1 MFASDEQ
8 DLEVSMKYH
17 DSNAESQEKMQSA
30 LRLLDEHSLAY
41 NPLNYAVAY
50 EYVSGVNRDLIDS
63 LNEYIE
69 TKSVDPYAFESLYRE
84 YISNRI
90 ERDEAS
96 VYQLSETID
105 NLNSANSTSASTVG
119 KLDEKVQSIIS
130 ENGEIGMLE
139 LRQVVD
145 ELKSSQARMNKFIK
159 EAQEQT
165 QTIKDELATAKM
177 EALTD
182 PLTKLLNR
190 HGLKKM
196 FDFYIQD
203 LSKSQLHAAIV
214 DIDHFKKFND
224 EFGHLIGDVILRRI
238 AKLLQEVMD
247 SAGEAFRY
255 GGEEFLILIPD
266 TDLNSAHSIVEEI
279 RSRVEKLRFVSAKT
293 KEKLPR
299 LTISGGVSGYVPGEA
314 MENLISRAD
323 EALYKAKNE
332 GRNQVVC
339 ASPQSQVE

>member
-1 MFASDEQ
+1 
-8 DLEVSMKYH
+8 MKYH
-17 DSNAESQEKMQSA
+17 DSYAESKDKMQSA
-30 LRLLDEHSLAY
+30 LRLLDEHNLAY

-50 EYVSGVNRDLIDS
+50 EYISGINRDLIDS

-84 YISNRI
+84 YISSRI
-90 ERDEAS
+90 ERDEES

-105 NLNSANSTSASTVG
+105 NLHNANSASANTMG
-119 KLDEKVQSIIS
+119 QLDEKVQAI
-130 ENGEIGMLE
+130 NGDGGNGY
-139 LRQVVD
+139 D
-145 ELKSSQARMNKFIK
+145 ELKHVVEDLKSTQVRMNKFIK
-159 EAQEQT
+159 EAQEQA

-203 LSKSQLHAAIV
+203 LSKTKLNAAIV
-214 DIDHFKKFND
+214 DIDHFKRFND
-224 EFGHLIGDVILRRI
+224 EYGHLIGDVILRRI

-266 TDLNSAHSIVEEI
+266 TDLRSAHSIVEDI

-293 KEKLPR
+293 KERLPK
-299 LTISGGVSGYVPGEA
+299 LTISGGVSQYVPGEA

-323 EALYKAKNE
+323 EALYKAKND
-332 GRNQVVC
+332 GRNQVIC
-339 ASPQSQVE
+339 ANNKES